1 MELRIYSQEAN
12 QPRPRHRLTRW
23 VEEFERWAAPEVEP
37 EREPG
42 IEQEQERSFLP
53 VAVLLGV
60 ALLVQYAQFY
70 HPAVRAYLENRDIL
84 YRASWISFTI
94 FKQWGLFVLM
104 LLVFA
109 IKEERLASVGFPRLD
124 ARRMT
129 VALGLVGFF
138 LGAALLHRPSYS
150 LAEAGL
156 YWMVPLWTG
165 ERVLSVALA
174 LTAAVVE
181 ETFFRGFAIVWTYRW
196 SGSLPFAVLFPA
208 LVFSA
213 GHAYLGWLNILFAF
227 AVTLGF
233 SAIFLWR
240 RDLYWLMVVHFVI
253 DVLDLL
259 A

>member
-23 VEEFERWAAPEVEP
+23 LEEFERWAAPEVEP
-37 EREPG
+37 ERAPG

-60 ALLVQYAQFY
+60 
-70 HPAVRAYLENRDIL
+70 
-84 YRASWISFTI
+84 
-94 FKQWGLFVLM
+94 
-104 LLVFA
+104 
-109 IKEERLASVGFPRLD
+109 
-124 ARRMT
+124 
-129 VALGLVGFF
+129 
-138 LGAALLHRPSYS
+138 ALLHRPSYS

>member
-23 VEEFERWAAPEVEP
+23 LEEFERWAAPEAEP

-42 IEQEQERSFLP
+42 IEHEQERSFLP

-84 YRASWISFTI
+84 YRASWIGFTI

-104 LLVFA
+104 LVVFA
-109 IKEERLASVGFPRLD
+109 VKEERLAGVGFPRLD
-124 ARRMT
+124 ARRVT
-129 VALGLVGFF
+129 VALVLVGFF
-138 LGAALLHRPSYS
+138 LGAALLHRPNYS

-208 LVFSA
+208 VVFSA
-213 GHAYLGWLNILFAF
+213 GHAYQGWQTLLPIFVL
-227 AVTLGF
+227 TLGF
-233 SAIFLWR
+233 SAFFLWR
-240 RDLYWLMVVHFVI
+240 RDLYWLMVVHFLINVR
-253 DVLDLL
+253 DLL